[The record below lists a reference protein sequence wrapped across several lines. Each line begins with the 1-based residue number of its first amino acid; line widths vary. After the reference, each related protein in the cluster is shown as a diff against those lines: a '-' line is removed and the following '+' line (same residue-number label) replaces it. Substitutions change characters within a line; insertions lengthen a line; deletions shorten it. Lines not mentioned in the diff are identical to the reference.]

1 MRNEQ
6 DLMDLGS
13 VIADV
18 MEPYKTVSLAY
29 LFGSAA
35 TGANGPMSDID
46 IAALADRDAQVRG
59 IPGLLQDDLCRRL
72 KTDRIDLISLAE
84 APPPLAYRVVRDG
97 QCVLC
102 RDRKVRETFETQAI
116 MRYLDFKPLRDQ
128 AFRRLRQAILGSA

>member
-1 MRNEQ
+1 MRNEP
-6 DLMDLGS
+6 DMGLART
-13 VIADV
+13 IADV
-18 MEPYKTVSLAY
+18 MAPYESVLLAY

-35 TGANGPMSDID
+35 AGTNGPLSDID
-46 IAALADRDAQVRG
+46 IAVLVDRDASVYE

-72 KTDRIDLISLAE
+72 KTDRLDLISLTE

-102 RDRKVRETFETQAI
+102 RDRKVRESFETRAI

-128 AFRRLRQAILGSA
+128 AFRRSRQAILESV

>member
-6 DLMDLGS
+6 DMDLGR

-46 IAALADRDAQVRG
+46 IAVLADRASDGCEVL
-59 IPGLLQDDLCRRL
+59 GLLQDDICRRL

-84 APPPLAYRVVRDG
+84 APPPLAYRIVRDG

-102 RDRKVRETFETQAI
+102 RDRKVREAFETRAI
-116 MRYLDFKPLRDQ
+116 MRYLDFKPLRDR
-128 AFRRLRQAILGSA
+128 AFRLSRQAILESV